1 MATRL
6 IEFCVNGPAN
16 AVYSGTDYVLKRARE
31 KREEGSSP
39 ERIIATVLLPYLV
52 ALEISLG
59 LGVDL
64 TGGRLPIHSLRDVV
78 NLASPRRLYT
88 HS

>member
-52 ALEISLG
+52 
-59 LGVDL
+59 DL